1 MEKKSCHAT
10 GLMLSVPSPPSQ
22 ATAALPP
29 PPPRDA
35 CENVNASQRFFERI
49 QNRFQVSNGI
59 GGGGGGAAGIKAVVA

>member
-1 MEKKSCHAT
+1 
-10 GLMLSVPSPPSQ
+10 MLSVPSPPSQ

-59 GGGGGGAAGIKAVVA
+59 GGGGGGGGGAAGIKAVVA